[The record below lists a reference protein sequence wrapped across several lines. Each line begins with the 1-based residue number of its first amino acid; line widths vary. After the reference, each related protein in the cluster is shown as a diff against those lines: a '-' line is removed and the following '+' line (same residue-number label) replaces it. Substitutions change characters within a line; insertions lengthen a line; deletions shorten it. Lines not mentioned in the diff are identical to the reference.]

1 MPNFRMTLS
10 YDGTRYNGWQRQG
23 NTPDT
28 IQGRL
33 EAVLS
38 DLLAQLVE
46 VAGSGRTDAGVH
58 ARMQTASFRAKTDL
72 PASELLRQLRARL
85 PGDIG
90 VLTLE
95 ETAPRFHA
103 RLSCRGKTY
112 VYRIWNSE
120 TPNVFERRYVYAL
133 PQLLDTAAM
142 QRAAALLCGTH
153 DYTSFCANRRMKKSA
168 VRTVTAITV
177 ERLGDEVRLTFSG
190 DGFLYHMVRILTG
203 TLLEVGLGQR
213 DAGTMADIL
222 AARDRSAAGPTAPA
236 RGLILWE
243 TRYAHTPRSRRGET
257 RMKEECLICGAPLEY
272 LETDVQMQCEICR
285 KKELAKTRCVNGH
298 YVCSDCHMQGLDSI
312 VELCLRETACD
323 PVAIVERMMALPSC
337 HMHGPEHH
345 VMVGA
350 ALLTAYHNAGG
361 DIALSD
367 ALMEMLRRGKSV
379 PGGAC
384 GFWGACGAG
393 ISTGMFVSIISRST
407 PLTDEPFALSHK
419 MTAAALGQIGEIGGP
434 RCCKRDS
441 FLSILT
447 AIDFVKEHFGIALQK
462 PEVVCRYAAQNNQC
476 IGKRCPFSAA
486 NH

>member
-33 EAVLS
+33 EAALS
-38 DLLAQLVE
+38 DLLAQPVE

-72 PASELLRQLRARL
+72 PAPELLRQLRARL

-112 VYRIWNSE
+112 VYRVWNSE
-120 TPNVFERRYVYAL
+120 TPNVFERRYVCAL
-133 PQLLDTAAM
+133 PQPLDTAAM
-142 QRAAALLCGTH
+142 QHAAALLCGTH

-168 VRTVTAITV
+168 VRTVDAITV
-177 ERLGDEVRLTFSG
+177 ERRGEEVRLTFSG

-213 DAGTMADIL
+213 DADTMPAIL
-222 AARDRSAAGPTAPA
+222 AAHDRSAAGATAPA

-323 PVAIVERMMALPSC
+323 PIAIVERMMALPSC

-361 DIALSD
+361 DIDLSD

-462 PEVVCRYAAQNNQC
+462 PEIVCRYAAQNNQC